1 MRDTLSQ
8 IPGVKSAEIRFEA
21 KEAEVTYDKDKV
33 TPNVIAE
40 ELDKRTQGR
49 YQAKLKN

>member
-21 KEAEVTYDKDKV
+21 KEAEVTYDKV

-49 YQAKLKN
+49 YQATLKN